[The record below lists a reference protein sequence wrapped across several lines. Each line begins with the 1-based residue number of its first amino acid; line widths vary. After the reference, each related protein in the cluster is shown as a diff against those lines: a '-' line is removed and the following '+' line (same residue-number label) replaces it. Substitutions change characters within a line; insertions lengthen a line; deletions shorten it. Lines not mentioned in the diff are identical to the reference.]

1 MHSDAETC
9 ERLWAVL
16 EQDAFDQTVYGYRV
30 DQAGQVTESY
40 LFRWYCHFGLLESI
54 RDKFGPGDYRLLI
67 RKGRVMVF
75 SGYIS
80 IGPVPT
86 PHVTPQISCR

>member
-1 MHSDAETC
+1 MHSDSATW

-16 EQDAFDQTVYGYRV
+16 DQDDADQSAYCYRV
-30 DQAGQVTESY
+30 NQAGQATKPY
-40 LFRWYCHFGLLESI
+40 LCCWYGHSGLVESI

-67 RKGRVMVF
+67 RKDRAMIF

-80 IGPVPT
+80 IGPAPGGGW
-86 PHVTPQISCR
+86 

>member
-1 MHSDAETC
+1 MHSDAETW

-16 EQDAFDQTVYGYRV
+16 EQDDVDQTVYGYRV
-30 DQAGQVTESY
+30 NQAGRAIKPY
-40 LFRWYCHFGLLESI
+40 LFCWHCHFGLLESI
-54 RDKFGPGDYRLLI
+54 RDKFGPGEYRLLI
-67 RKGRVMVF
+67 RKGRVMIF

-86 PHVTPQISCR
+86 PQISCR

>member
-1 MHSDAETC
+1 MHSDAETW

-16 EQDAFDQTVYGYRV
+16 EQDDFDQTVYGYRV
-30 DQAGQVTESY
+30 DQAGRAIKPY
-40 LFRWYCHFGLLESI
+40 LFCWHCHFGLLESI

-67 RKGRVMVF
+67 RKGRVMIF

-86 PHVTPQISCR
+86 QHVTPQISCR